1 MTCAI
6 DVDDVLHVLL
16 LFAFRERSTSDDDL
30 DRYNFDM
37 PIGVWRHLNRF
48 SCVSV
53 DHFSSVIRCATFR
66 RLTMHRSCISPYYAA
81 ALPSRHRRPLRVRC
95 TATNRNVAPEATE
108 AKDIR
113 MDARRR
119 APLEKAFLFNA
130 KFVPFADVAARR
142 APTEIYKLDEVVY
155 RSKDGGLLDVAHDM
169 ESLAIYGPEHWK
181 ALFDERVGRTEW
193 PYGSGVWSKK
203 EWVLPVRSQSSASHR
218 FIMCVSCSTL
228 PIRM

>member
-1 MTCAI
+1 M
-6 DVDDVLHVLL
+6 
-16 LFAFRERSTSDDDL
+16 
-30 DRYNFDM
+30 
-37 PIGVWRHLNRF
+37 
-48 SCVSV
+48 
-53 DHFSSVIRCATFR
+53 RCGTFR
-66 RLTMHRSCISPYYAA
+66 RLTMHRSCISSRYAA
-81 ALPSRHRRPLRVRC
+81 ALPSRHRRPVRVRC
-95 TATNRNVAPEATE
+95 TATDPNVAPAATE

-142 APTEIYKLDEVVY
+142 ASTEVYTLEDVVY

-203 EWVLPVRSQSSASHR
+203 EWVLPVRSRSSASHL
-218 FIMCVSCSTL
+218 FITCVSCSTSA
-228 PIRM
+228 IRT